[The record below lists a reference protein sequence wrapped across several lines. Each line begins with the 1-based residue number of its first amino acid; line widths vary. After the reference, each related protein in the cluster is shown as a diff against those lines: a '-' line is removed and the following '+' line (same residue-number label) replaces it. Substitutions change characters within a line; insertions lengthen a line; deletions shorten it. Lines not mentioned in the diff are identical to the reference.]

1 MTQSPS
7 QFSRSPTQT
16 PSRRDSPIRWALN
29 ALRLNGK
36 YVGSA
41 IVNQERDGSIFFFV
55 RKGEAT
61 SWVPFHKVM
70 TQAQLQG
77 WIGSGGFPRDSGT
90 ARAR

>member
-1 MTQSPS
+1 M
-7 QFSRSPTQT
+7 
-16 PSRRDSPIRWALN
+16 
-29 ALRLNGK
+29 RLNGK
-36 YVGSA
+36 DAGSA
-41 IVNQERDGSIFFFV
+41 IAIQEREGSIFVCV

-70 TQAQLQG
+70 TQTQLQG